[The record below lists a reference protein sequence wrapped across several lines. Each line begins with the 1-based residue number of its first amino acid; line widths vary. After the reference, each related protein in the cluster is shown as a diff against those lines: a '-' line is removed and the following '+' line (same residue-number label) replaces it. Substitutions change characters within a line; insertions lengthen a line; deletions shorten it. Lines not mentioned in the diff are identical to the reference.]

1 MAQAGVSANRLELLQ
16 IADAV
21 AREKAIDRQVVI
33 MAMEDAIQKAAKSR
47 YGSENEIKAEVD
59 PKTGE
64 IRLARLLEVVEQVTM
79 EATQISLEEA
89 RRRNPAAQVGDFI
102 AEPLP
107 PLDFGRVAAQNA
119 KQVIVQKVREAERE
133 RQFDEYKDRVGE
145 IVNGIVKRVEY
156 GNVIVDLGRAEAIV
170 RRDETLP
177 RENFRYGDRIRAYV
191 YDVRREQRGPQIFLS
206 RTHPEFMA
214 KLFAQEVPE
223 VYDGIVTIKS
233 VARDPGSR
241 AKIAVVSRDASIDP
255 VGACVGMRGSRV
267 QAVVNELQGEKI
279 DIIQWS
285 PDAATFIVNA
295 LAPAEVVKVV
305 LDEDAER
312 IEVVVPD
319 AQLSLAIGRKGQ
331 NVRLASQLTGWDID
345 IMTEASESERRQAE
359 FAERSSTF
367 MEALDVDEVI
377 AQLLASEG
385 FSSVEEVAFVEP
397 SEIASIEGF
406 DENTAAEIQTRAREH
421 LEKIEAEQDAKRK
434 ALGVSD
440 DVAAIPG
447 LTTAMLV
454 ALGEKNVKTVEDLAD
469 CATDDLL
476 GWNERKDKETIHHEG
491 ILDNFTL
498 GKPEIEDL
506 ILAARVKA
514 GWISEADLAPPPE
527 AEADAEA
534 KAKATSRTRPRTA
547 APRHERRPLPGAF
560 EEHMPL
566 RQDVAEHEHES
577 ETDDTVRRCA
587 LTRMRLPKEDLIR
600 FVLAPSGEIVPDL
613 KERLPGRGVW
623 VTADRAI
630 VAEAAKRNVFARAL
644 KAQAKVPAGLADQVD
659 RLLADAALGAL
670 ALANKAGEVVFGT
683 AKVEEAIAKGKV
695 AALIHASDAA
705 EDGCRK
711 LDGKFRAG
719 ARDGNPAPIRVFS
732 ADELGL
738 ASGKTNVIHAA
749 LIQGGAAAKFLASA
763 SRAERYRKGTAAFA
777 QPIGS
782 DTDKE

>member
-1 MAQAGVSANRLELLQ
+1 MSQTGVSANRLELLQ

-21 AREKAIDRQVVI
+21 AREKAIDRDVVI
-33 MAMEDAIQKAAKSR
+33 TAMEDAIQKAAKSR

-64 IRLARLLEVVEQVTM
+64 ISLARLLEVVEDVTM
-79 EATQISLEEA
+79 EATQISVEDA
-89 RRRNPAAQVGDFI
+89 RRRNPAAQLGDFI
-102 AEPLP
+102 AEELP

-133 RQFDEYKDRVGE
+133 RQYEEYKDRVGE

-223 VYDGIVTIKS
+223 VYESIVIIKS

-241 AKIAVVSRDASIDP
+241 AKIAVVSRDTSIDP

-319 AQLSLAIGRKGQ
+319 EQLSLAIGRKGQ

-359 FAERSSTF
+359 FAERSAKF

-385 FSSVEEVAFVEP
+385 FTSVEEVAYVEP
-397 SEIASIEGF
+397 AEISSIEGF
-406 DENTAAEIQTRAREH
+406 DEETANEIQTRAREH
-421 LEKIEAEQDAKRK
+421 LEKLEAELDAKRK
-434 ALGVSD
+434 ELGVAD
-440 DVAAIPG
+440 ELLEVPG
-447 LTTAMLV
+447 LNTAMLV
-454 ALGEKNVKTVEDLAD
+454 VLGENDVKTIEDLAD
-469 CATDDLL
+469 CATDDLA
-476 GWNERKDKETIHHEG
+476 GWNERQEKETTHYNGFLEG
-491 ILDNFTL
+491 FGLSRTQC
-498 GKPEIEDL
+498 EDL

-514 GWISEADLAPPPE
+514 GWIDEADL
-527 AEADAEA
+527 
-534 KAKATSRTRPRTA
+534 
-547 APRHERRPLPGAF
+547 
-560 EEHMPL
+560 
-566 RQDVAEHEHES
+566 VAEEEPTEGNEEVEGNTDSES
-577 ETDDTVRRCA
+577 E
-587 LTRMRLPKEDLIR
+587 
-600 FVLAPSGEIVPDL
+600 GETETETG
-613 KERLPGRGVW
+613 ERP
-623 VTADRAI
+623 
-630 VAEAAKRNVFARAL
+630 
-644 KAQAKVPAGLADQVD
+644 
-659 RLLADAALGAL
+659 
-670 ALANKAGEVVFGT
+670 
-683 AKVEEAIAKGKV
+683 
-695 AALIHASDAA
+695 A
-705 EDGCRK
+705 ED
-711 LDGKFRAG
+711 D
-719 ARDGNPAPIRVFS
+719 
-732 ADELGL
+732 
-738 ASGKTNVIHAA
+738 ASE
-749 LIQGGAAAKFLASA
+749 S
-763 SRAERYRKGTAAFA
+763 
-777 QPIGS
+777 
-782 DTDKE
+782 